1 MKKHSIILTICLIL
15 STGCLGVGYILAGY
29 WLILPV
35 LIAFLLVWI
44 FTRNKSVFR
53 SASILFLGYVL
64 LASIGITAGLS
75 SILMIFACA
84 TALVSW
90 DLTQFDPRLAKNTF
104 RNLNSSL
111 EKNHLQSLALATFA
125 GLVLAIFSSYQ
136 NLQFP
141 FGIIVFLALVAIVCL
156 IYSTQYITKMKH

>member
-1 MKKHSIILTICLIL
+1 MKMHSIIFTIGLIL

-35 LIAFLLVWI
+35 LLAILLFWI
-44 FTRNKSVFR
+44 FTRNKSVFG

-75 SILMIFACA
+75 SILMIIACTA
-84 TALVSW
+84 ALVSW
-90 DLTQFDPRLAKNTF
+90 DLIEFNQSIAKNTSC
-104 RNLNSSL
+104 NDNSSL
-111 EKNHLQSLALATFA
+111 VKNHFQLLALAASA
-125 GLVLAIFSSYQ
+125 GLILAYFSSS
-136 NLQFP
+136 LDLLFP
-141 FGIIVFLALVAIVCL
+141 FGITVLMALVAMGCL